1 LNAADAREKLKISIH
16 DLPLSIQGD
25 PRMPKRTWLT
35 ALALTLFTAAQ
46 SFAQSQQ
53 GAAATPAPAPPPTP
67 PPACSAPEYR
77 QFDFWLG
84 EWNVV
89 GPMGGQAGVN
99 RIEATL
105 GGCVIQ
111 EHWQGTGGA
120 NGSSF
125 NIYQASDK
133 SWNQIWVDNRGNLLV
148 LKGGMKDGKMDMEG
162 DTTRP
167 SGGTNRNRVTWEP
180 LGKDK
185 LRQVWTTSSD
195 GGKTWNT
202 VFDGTYTRKP

>member
-1 LNAADAREKLKISIH
+1 
-16 DLPLSIQGD
+16 
-25 PRMPKRTWLT
+25 MPKRTWFT
-35 ALALTLFTAAQ
+35 ALALTLSTAALA
-46 SFAQSQQ
+46 SAQSQQ
-53 GAAATPAPAPPPTP
+53 GTATAPPPAPPAPPPA
-67 PPACSAPEYR
+67 ACTAPEYR
-77 QFDFWLG
+77 QFDFWIG

-89 GPMGGQAGVN
+89 GPRGGQAGVN
-99 RIEATL
+99 RIESTL

-125 NIYQASDK
+125 NVYQASDK
-133 SWNQIWVDNRGNLLV
+133 SWNQIWVDNQGHLLV

-162 DTTRP
+162 ETRRP
-167 SGGTNRNRVTWEP
+167 SGETDRNRVTWEP

-185 LRQVWTTSSD
+185 VRQLWTSSSD
-195 GGKTWNT
+195 GGKTWTT